1 MHTLIT
7 RPNPARR
14 SSRRAAPA
22 PAALAGF
29 RSPHYDC
36 QAQAGLLRLV
46 VYVPG
51 VDSAGIEISA
61 EEPDLTV
68 TARKTR
74 FVRANWTAL
83 NLERTQRDYQL
94 RLRLGHAYD
103 YEAVRAELHD
113 GVLTLT
119 LPERT
124 AVAPATRGR
133 ERELWPRVA

>member
-7 RPNPARR
+7 RPTSARR
-14 SSRRAAPA
+14 SNRPAVPA
-22 PAALAGF
+22 PTSPAGF
-29 RSPHYDC
+29 RSPHFDC
-36 QAQAGLLRLV
+36 QSENGAMRLI

-51 VDSAGIEISA
+51 VDSAGVEITA
-61 EEPDLTV
+61 HDPDLTV

-119 LPERT
+119 LPARPA
-124 AVAPATRGR
+124 AVVPVVRRRQALPQ
-133 ERELWPRVA
+133 VA

>member
-14 SSRRAAPA
+14 PSRRAVPDPSA
-22 PAALAGF
+22 PAAF
-29 RSPHYDC
+29 RSPHFDC
-36 QAQAGLLRLV
+36 QAQAGKLRVV

-51 VDSAGIEISA
+51 VDSAGIEITA
-61 EEPDLTV
+61 HEPDLIV

-119 LPERT
+119 LPERP
-124 AVAPATRGR
+124 AVASAGCGR
-133 ERELWPRVA
+133 ELLTRVA